1 MSTSHHPQQINNNMV
16 TSGSGDSR
24 QNLTGSA
31 SSGIAS
37 HSSIGPPAPPLKA
50 SSVMIGSKPTPISVP
65 PLHFLIMDA
74 PRQQNLHLY
83 IKECRKHHVTD
94 IVRVCDPTYL
104 GGELQ
109 SAGIQLHEMP
119 YDDGH
124 SPPKELLER
133 WLRLVD
139 ERFFH
144 QKHNANG
151 TGSPAAT
158 SAEESA
164 DGTVTPAPSTPPNPT
179 IAVHCVAGLGRAPV
193 LVAIALIEFVP
204 MDPVEAVRLIRR
216 YRRGAINEKQLNYLE
231 SYQRWYKRPG
241 AGNSCCVVS

>member
-1 MSTSHHPQQINNNMV
+1 MSTYHHPQQKSGNMV
-16 TSGSGDSR
+16 SSGSI
-24 QNLTGSA
+24 LTPSQTHPRHNSLSSSM
-31 SSGIAS
+31 SSGINP
-37 HSSIGPPAPPLKA
+37 SSSGAPT
-50 SSVMIGSKPTPISVP
+50 SVMIGSKPTPISVP
-65 PLHFLIMDA
+65 PLRFIIMDA

-94 IVRVCDPTYL
+94 IVRVCEPTYL

-124 SPPKELLER
+124 SPPKEILER

-139 ERFFH
+139 ERFFQ
-144 QKHNANG
+144 QKHAGNG
-151 TGSPAAT
+151 NGATAASVAEECAGDSNT
-158 SAEESA
+158 SAPP
-164 DGTVTPAPSTPPNPT
+164 TPSNPT

-216 YRRGAINEKQLNYLE
+216 HRRGAINEKQLNYLE
-231 SYQRWYKRPG
+231 SYQRWYRRHG
-241 AGNSCCVVS
+241 TGDSCCVIS